1 MEPLSIVATDIRVIG
16 FNSHHPQITSSFP
29 SFKGTLYWVNEFTE
43 TKRRGEVGK
52 HWFCCLE
59 SWGSTGI
66 LQLVTEWLQT
76 PVYALYATRVN
87 LTAAYHESFP
97 KTPAFTAMI
106 TFPTSVWK
114 LLSQG
119 TCSHLKNSWDVTVR
133 ISSLVSWPNHLH
145 LFP

>member
-1 MEPLSIVATDIRVIG
+1 MEPLFIVATGIRVIG
-16 FNSHHPQITSSFP
+16 FNSCHPQTPPLSFP
-29 SFKGTLYWVNEFTE
+29 LRTHFTEFTE

-52 HWFCCLE
+52 HWFCCLV

-66 LQLVTEWLQT
+66 FRLVTEWLQT
-76 PVYALYATRVN
+76 PVSAPYAARVN

-119 TCSHLKNSWDVTVR
+119 TCPHLKNSWDVKVR
-133 ISSLVSWPNHLH
+133 ISSLVSWPNCLP